1 MSVVQSMDNL
11 DKDTILVKIAKQFC
25 SEHSQYIESP
35 KLADKEEQ
43 RVVRQFVDA
52 LLYEEIVAFK
62 SEKRSESPAEFK
74 QFDAVFDSV
83 YFFSMGGKE
92 FKCLGSRRIFERIR
106 IADGS
111 VQILEKDQKSEDGQ
125 YIGNEEYIDNKEYR
139 ECRIE
144 ELICYLDTDSETK
157 MRVLGE
163 LMQTIALCRWNTR
176 YLEHHKKPRRELNF
190 AQLESAITEGHLYHP
205 SFKARTG
212 FTLQDHIQYGP
223 EAARAIQF
231 RWLAI
236 QSQHVDHNY
245 PSANIDFWTNELGE
259 EQFSVLSKR
268 LEALGKNWLSYSL
281 VPIHPWQVDAIQSRG
296 LSDAI
301 DCGDIIELGEAGD
314 FYQAT
319 QSLRTLVNVSHP
331 EKANIKIPLNL
342 VSTSSH
348 RNLQDHFVCTA
359 PAISTWLQEVVAKD
373 EYLQREGK
381 LLLLSEYAGLLYKPE
396 DEVKAKEMDGLIG
409 AIFRESVVDKLQSG
423 EEAIPFTALMLVE
436 SDNRPFI
443 ADWLDRYGVDA
454 WVNRLLDVML
464 VPIWHMLVHNGI
476 AFEAHCQNL
485 ILTHKDGW
493 PHRIVLRDF
502 HEDMEYVEDY
512 LKFPEHLP
520 KLAETD
526 SYFETIALDEGFSM
540 SDIDELRELFMDTV
554 YVLNLADLSFLLER
568 YHDYSETQF
577 WNRVRNHLN
586 DYRQSGITSSARIDR
601 IGAENPS
608 IIVESLLKKKILNG
622 GALDYFEHTVSN
634 PLAATDEESS
644 EDRALYQ
651 IESQEN

>member
-1 MSVVQSMDNL
+1 MTKVSAAQSMDNL
-11 DKDTILVKIAKQFC
+11 DKDTILVKIAEQFC
-25 SEHSQYIESP
+25 PEHAQYIESP
-35 KLADKEEQ
+35 ELADKEEQ

-52 LLYEEIVAFK
+52 LLYEEIVEFK
-62 SEKRSESPAEFK
+62 SEGRFETQVESPAEFNH
-74 QFDAVFDSV
+74 FDTVFDSI
-83 YFFSMGGKE
+83 YSFSMGGKE
-92 FKCLGSRRIFERIR
+92 FRCLGARRIFERIR
-106 IADGS
+106 IADAS
-111 VQILEKDQKSEDGQ
+111 VQILEQSGS
-125 YIGNEEYIDNKEYR
+125 DNNGGSDLREYR

-144 ELICYLDTDSETK
+144 ELICHLDTDSDTK

-176 YLEHHKKPRRELNF
+176 HLQHHLSPRRQQSF

-223 EAARAIQF
+223 EAGKTIQF
-231 RWLAI
+231 QWLAI
-236 QSQHVDHNY
+236 QSQHVDHAY
-245 PSANIDFWTNELGE
+245 PSAAIDFWTEELGE
-259 EQFSVLSKR
+259 EQFTVLTKR
-268 LEALGKNWLSYSL
+268 LESLGKNWLSYSL
-281 VPIHPWQVDAIQSRG
+281 VPIHPWQINAIQDRGLNDAI
-296 LSDAI
+296 A
-301 DCGDIIELGEAGD
+301 CGDIIELGKAGD

-331 EKANIKIPLNL
+331 EKAHVKIPLNL

-359 PAISTWLQEVVAKD
+359 PTISTWLQEVVAKD

-396 DEVKAKEMDGLIG
+396 DEVKAKAMDGLIG
-409 AIFRESVVDKLQSG
+409 AIFRESVVDKLQPG

-443 ADWLDRYGVDA
+443 ADWLDRYGVDV
-454 WVNRLLDVML
+454 WVERLLEVML

-512 LKFPEHLP
+512 LKFPEHTP
-520 KLAETD
+520 KLAEAD
-526 SYFETIALDEGFSM
+526 PYFETISLDEGFSM
-540 SDIDELRELFMDTV
+540 SDIDELRELYMDTV

-568 YHDYSETQF
+568 YHDYPETKF
-577 WNRVRNHLN
+577 WNQVRDHLN
-586 DYRQSGITSSARIDR
+586 DYRQSGITDPARIDR
-601 IGAENPS
+601 IGAENPN

-622 GALDYFEHTVSN
+622 GTLDYFEHTVSN
-634 PLAATDEESS
+634 PLAASS
-644 EDRALYQ
+644 EDRALRQ
-651 IESQEN
+651 IESPAVN

>member
-1 MSVVQSMDNL
+1 MDNL
-11 DKDTILVKIAKQFC
+11 DKDTILTQIAEQFC
-25 SEHSQYIESP
+25 PEHAQYIESP
-35 KLADKEEQ
+35 ELADREEQ

-52 LLYEEIVAFK
+52 LLYEEIVEFT
-62 SEKRSESPAEFK
+62 SESRAESEVEPTDKLSTEFNHL
-74 QFDAVFDSV
+74 DSVFDSI
-83 YFFSMGGKE
+83 YSFSMGGKE
-92 FKCLGSRRIFERIR
+92 FRCLGARRIFERIR

-111 VQILEKDQKSEDGQ
+111 VQILEKDRRGE
-125 YIGNEEYIDNKEYR
+125 NNEYR

-176 YLEHHKKPRRELNF
+176 HLPHHLSPRRQHSF

-223 EAARAIQF
+223 EAGKTIQF
-231 RWLAI
+231 QWLAI
-236 QSQHVDHNY
+236 QSQHVNHAY
-245 PSANIDFWTNELGE
+245 PSAAIDFWTEELGE
-259 EQFSVLSKR
+259 EQFTVLSKR
-268 LEALGKNWLSYSL
+268 LESLGKNWLSYSL
-281 VPIHPWQVDAIQSRG
+281 VPIHPWQINAIQDRGLADAI
-296 LSDAI
+296 A
-301 DCGDIIELGEAGD
+301 CGDIIELGKAGD

-331 EKANIKIPLNL
+331 EKAHVKIPLNL

-359 PAISTWLQEVVAKD
+359 PAISTWLQEVVTQD

-396 DEVKAKEMDGLIG
+396 NEVQAKEMDGLIG
-409 AIFRESVVDKLQSG
+409 AIFRESVVDKLQAG
-423 EEAIPFTALMLVE
+423 EEAIPFTALMVIE

-443 ADWLDRYGVDA
+443 ADWLDLYGVDA
-454 WVNRLLDVML
+454 WVNRLLEVML
-464 VPIWHMLVHNGI
+464 IPIWHMLVHNGI

-512 LKFPEHLP
+512 LKFPDHTP
-520 KLAETD
+520 KLAQAD
-526 SYFETIALDEGFSM
+526 PYFETIALDEGFSM

-568 YHDYSETQF
+568 YHDYSEAQF
-577 WNRVRNHLN
+577 WSRVRDHLN
-586 DYRQSGITSSARIDR
+586 DYRQSGITDPARIDR
-601 IGAENPS
+601 IGAGNHS

-622 GALDYFEHTVSN
+622 GTLDYFEHTVSN
-634 PLAATDEESS
+634 PLAAIA
-644 EDRALYQ
+644 EDRTLRQ
-651 IESQEN
+651 IESQTN

>member
-1 MSVVQSMDNL
+1 MDSL
-11 DKDTILVKIAKQFC
+11 DKDTILVKIAEQFC
-25 SEHSQYIESP
+25 PQHAQYIKGPESS
-35 KLADKEEQ
+35 DKEEQ
-43 RVVRQFVDA
+43 RVVRQFVEA
-52 LLYEEIVAFK
+52 LLYEEIVEFS
-62 SEKRSESPAEFK
+62 SEDRINFSAEFNH
-74 QFDAVFDSV
+74 FDGVFDNIYS
-83 YFFSMGGKE
+83 FNMGGRA
-92 FKCLGSRRIFERIR
+92 FRCLGARRIFERIR

-111 VQILEKDQKSEDGQ
+111 VQILEHDK
-125 YIGNEEYIDNKEYR
+125 EYRSDKEYR

-157 MRVLGE
+157 MRLLGE

-176 YLEHHKKPRRELNF
+176 YLEHHKKPRRKLNF

-223 EAARAIQF
+223 EAAGTIQF

-236 QSQHVDHNY
+236 QSQHVEYNY
-245 PSANIDFWTNELGE
+245 PSASIDFWTEELGE
-259 EQFSVLSKR
+259 EQFTVLSKR
-268 LEALGKNWLSYSL
+268 LESLGKNWLSYAL
-281 VPIHPWQVDAIQSRG
+281 VPIHPWQVDAIQNRG

-331 EKANIKIPLNL
+331 EKANVKIPLNL

-396 DEVKAKEMDGLIG
+396 DETKAKEMDGLIG
-409 AIFRESVVDKLQSG
+409 AIFRESIVDKLQPG

-485 ILTHKDGW
+485 ILTYKDGW
-493 PHRIVLRDF
+493 PHRIALRDF

-568 YHDYSETQF
+568 YHDYSEAQF

-586 DYRQSGITSSARIDR
+586 DYRQSGITRSARIDR

-622 GALDYFEHTVSN
+622 GTLDYFEHTVSN
-634 PLAATDEESS
+634 PLATELDKSA
-644 EDRALYQ
+644 EDKIAENKKLRQA
-651 IESQEN
+651 ESQTS